1 MRFAFANISGHLG
14 LLLLPDEWNPEVYLL
29 NDVNNTESVFSSN
42 EITLDDWDVL
52 ESNGVVF
59 LPAAGLRV
67 YGNATGY
74 VNEAGYYWTA
84 TLDDTFYKPINLRF
98 GNNHSDNNRS
108 SGNSVRLLC
117 YSSALVEEVTVTT
130 QPNVICTP
138 TSIQGGG
145 SVIVPDGVVVSDKG
159 LCYSLNA
166 NPTMSDGY
174 VSADMGSGV
183 FTATITNLTPSTSY
197 HIRAYAITDNG
208 VYYGSDLM
216 AMTMEAD
223 NVPEGAINGKFS
235 VDATHKVYF
244 SQGNLQYKAT
254 TNTWR
259 FAENQWDAMGSQNQF
274 IAENYDGWIDL
285 FGWGTSGYNHGAV
298 CYQPWSVTQSNTDYM
313 AYGDLNADLYDGDG
327 TADWGYNVISNG
339 GGEENLWRTLTADEF
354 YYLLQDRPGVR
365 YARATVN
372 DVAGLILLPDNWSTS
387 VYSFNEPNVYDA
399 AFNSNVISSDTWL
412 LLEGNGAVFLPIAG
426 ERNFTSVNTNNGAY
440 WSSQAGVEA
449 LYLAIDNYCTGV
461 NGMSRYRGF
470 SVRLVRNVE

>member
-1 MRFAFANISGHLG
+1 M
-14 LLLLPDEWNPEVYLL
+14 
-29 NDVNNTESVFSSN
+29 
-42 EITLDDWDVL
+42 
-52 ESNGVVF
+52 
-59 LPAAGLRV
+59 
-67 YGNATGY
+67 
-74 VNEAGYYWTA
+74 
-84 TLDDTFYKPINLRF
+84 
-98 GNNHSDNNRS
+98 
-108 SGNSVRLLC
+108 
-117 YSSALVEEVTVTT
+117 
-130 QPNVICTP
+130 ICTP

-197 HIRAYAITDNG
+197 HIRAYAVTDNG

-216 AMTMEAD
+216 ATTMEAD
-223 NVPEGAINGKFS
+223 NAPEGAINGKFS

-274 IAENYDGWIDL
+274 IEEHYDGWIDL
-285 FGWGTSGYNHGAV
+285 FGWGTSGYHHGAV
-298 CYQPWSVTQSNTDYM
+298 CYQPWSVAQSNTDYM

-339 GGEENLWRTLTADEF
+339 GGEENLWT
-354 YYLLQDRPGVR
+354 
-365 YARATVN
+365 
-372 DVAGLILLPDNWSTS
+372 TS

-426 ERNFTSVNTNNGAY
+426 ERNFTSANTNNGAY

-449 LYLAIDNYCTGV
+449 LYLAIDNYGTGV
-461 NGMSRYRGF
+461 NGVSRYRGL

>member
-1 MRFAFANISGHLG
+1 
-14 LLLLPDEWNPEVYLL
+14 
-29 NDVNNTESVFSSN
+29 
-42 EITLDDWDVL
+42 
-52 ESNGVVF
+52 
-59 LPAAGLRV
+59 
-67 YGNATGY
+67 
-74 VNEAGYYWTA
+74 
-84 TLDDTFYKPINLRF
+84 
-98 GNNHSDNNRS
+98 
-108 SGNSVRLLC
+108 
-117 YSSALVEEVTVTT
+117 
-130 QPNVICTP
+130 
-138 TSIQGGG
+138 
-145 SVIVPDGVVVSDKG
+145 
-159 LCYSLNA
+159 
-166 NPTMSDGY
+166 
-174 VSADMGSGV
+174 
-183 FTATITNLTPSTSY
+183 
-197 HIRAYAITDNG
+197 
-208 VYYGSDLM
+208 
-216 AMTMEAD
+216 
-223 NVPEGAINGKFS
+223 
-235 VDATHKVYF
+235 
-244 SQGNLQYKAT
+244 
-254 TNTWR
+254 
-259 FAENQWDAMGSQNQF
+259 MGSQNQF